1 MEVLITIPTV
11 PESNAIKLAESH
23 VIALNLT
30 NQLPILP
37 YFTKHI
43 ILVLHSGF
51 IKVKEAI
58 KLILYVMILDWA
70 MKLVSKCT
78 VKYVVKE
85 VIVMIMPDCLAVS
98 ESNLLVP

>member
-1 MEVLITIPTV
+1 MEVLITVPSV

-23 VIALNLT
+23 VIALYLT

-43 ILVLHSGF
+43 ILVLHSRF

-58 KLILYVMILDWA
+58 QLILCVMILDWA
-70 MKLVSKCT
+70 K
-78 VKYVVKE
+78 
-85 VIVMIMPDCLAVS
+85 
-98 ESNLLVP
+98 